1 MTLRG
6 RKFQPKLWA
15 LVVTALFTATTIRL
29 GNWQSD
35 RAEYKISQQA
45 QLDAALSAPPL
56 KFSDIAALTEP
67 ANVSTLLRYR
77 SVELLGSFVENERFL
92 LDNRIVEGKAGYG
105 VLQSFRIDPASAGN
119 DRTVLVDRGWVV
131 AALDRAT
138 LPKVETPSGIVKI
151 TGRINQPPSRN
162 PGTFANGSETRLNYV
177 NLDELSQRIG
187 HTLEPMI
194 VEQTTGPG
202 FTGVARPAPGA
213 NFERNR
219 GYQLQWYAFAV
230 MAVIIFFVLSFRKQE
245 VA

>member
-15 LVVTALFTATTIRL
+15 FVVTALFAAITIRL

-56 KFSDIAALTEP
+56 KFADVAAVESP
-67 ANVSTLLRYR
+67 ANVATALRYR
-77 SVELLGSFVENERFL
+77 SVEMLGSFVENERFL
-92 LDNRIVEGKAGYG
+92 LDNRIVDGKAGYG
-105 VLQSFRIDPASAGN
+105 VLQSFRIDLASGGN
-119 DRTVLVDRGWVV
+119 SRTVLVDRGWVI
-131 AALDRAT
+131 AAPDRST
-138 LPKVETPSGIVKI
+138 LPKLETPGGIVKI

-162 PGTFANGSETRLNYV
+162 PGTFDNGAETRLNYV
-177 NLDELSQRIG
+177 NLEELSLRIG
-187 HTLEPMI
+187 RKLEPMV
-194 VEQTTGPG
+194 VEQTMGPG
-202 FTGVARPAPGA
+202 FTGVVRPAPGA

-219 GYQLQWYAFAV
+219 GYQLQWYAFAA